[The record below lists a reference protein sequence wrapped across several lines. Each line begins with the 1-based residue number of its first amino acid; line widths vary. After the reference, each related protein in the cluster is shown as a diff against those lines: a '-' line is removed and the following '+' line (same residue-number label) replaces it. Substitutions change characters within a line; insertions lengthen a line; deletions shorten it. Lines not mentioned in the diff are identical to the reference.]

1 MLKRRIAA
9 ALMTLMGLLWGWHG
23 IALLVVGDAAM
34 LDIVATATTLTATAG
49 LYLLVAVTLLVA
61 AVATV
66 RQRRHAFAL
75 GVISAL
81 TFVISGFI
89 ANGMLF
95 DTSRLPHNVANVVL
109 TLAVVWLLLS
119 ARSET

>member
-1 MLKRRIAA
+1 
-9 ALMTLMGLLWGWHG
+9 
-23 IALLVVGDAAM
+23 M

-89 ANGMLF
+89 ANGTLF